1 MIWVHKCVFYCR
13 TYSADHYLQE
23 AKKLKHNA
31 DALVS
36 KSAVFIQCLHVV
48 LGFVLLL
55 PCCCL
60 SVLEL
65 SGISSQYFPFFFP
78 ILSVW
83 QVWEGCVL
91 PRCSGVVHWV
101 WECIGEKCSG
111 IQVPV
116 PYVFRNCGINQVS
129 TVGHIQNSNGWGR
142 GLEIRASTF
151 YWCSAT
157 NCWPPVLST
166 KNGSLAPLLQLLKL
180 KVCSCRLRSFVS
192 KFLML

>member
-1 MIWVHKCVFYCR
+1 MVWVHKCVFYCR

-36 KSAVFIQCLHVV
+36 KSAMCIQCLHIM
-48 LGFVLLL
+48 LGFVY
-55 PCCCL
+55 CFCYVAACL
-60 SVLEL
+60 YYRTFWYFL
-65 SGISSQYFPFFFP
+65 SIFSSFFFFFS
-78 ILSVW
+78 IFSVW

-91 PRCSGVVHWV
+91 PRCSSVVHWV

-129 TVGHIQNSNGWGR
+129 TVEHVDV
-142 GLEIRASTF
+142 LPLTF
-151 YWCSAT
+151 EVPCS
-157 NCWPPVLST
+157 
-166 KNGSLAPLLQLLKL
+166 PLRTDHLP
-180 KVCSCRLRSFVS
+180 LRSSYWSLKCVLEGWDPLFQS
-192 KFLML
+192 SWCLNNL

>member
-1 MIWVHKCVFYCR
+1 MFARC
-13 TYSADHYLQE
+13 A
-23 AKKLKHNA
+23 
-31 DALVS
+31 
-36 KSAVFIQCLHVV
+36 
-48 LGFVLLL
+48 GFCFAFAVLL
-55 PCCCL
+55 PVCTRTFWYFL
-60 SVLEL
+60 S
-65 SGISSQYFPFFFP
+65 IFPFFFFP

-157 NCWPPVLST
+157 NCWPPVLTDHLPLCRSYW
-166 KNGSLAPLLQLLKL
+166 SLKYVPAGWDPLFPSSWCFNNL
-180 KVCSCRLRSFVS
+180 
-192 KFLML
+192 